1 MSQLPLG
8 SDTHQDADPEG
19 FRGPEVCKIVGVS
32 YRQLDY
38 WTRTNLIRASVAEA
52 RGSGTQRL
60 YSYRDLVEV
69 KVIKNLLDGGVALRQ
84 ARRAVEYLREHLG
97 EELSSVSLVIAGN
110 NSVLA
115 HTDGEI
121 VDLVRRG
128 QGVLNIMPLAS
139 LKAELDAKIHE
150 FVPRASQNAGDP
162 HDSRPVPSTPAE
174 AEVRAT
180 GGG

>member
-1 MSQLPLG
+1 MTQFVFDRS
-8 SDTHQDADPEG
+8 SDTAAATEG
-19 FRGPEVCKIVGVS
+19 FRGPEVCKIAGVS

-38 WTRTNLIRASVAEA
+38 WTRTGLIQASVAEA

-69 KVIKNLLDGGVALRQ
+69 KVIKSLLDGGISLQR

-97 EELSSVSLVIAGN
+97 EEVASASLVIDGN

-115 HTDGEI
+115 RTDGEI

-128 QGVLNIMPLAS
+128 QGVLNVVPLATV
-139 LKAELDAKIHE
+139 KEELDARIH
-150 FVPRASQNAGDP
+150 DL
-162 HDSRPVPSTPAE
+162 RPGGQAQAE
-174 AEVRAT
+174 GGHVSLESAT
-180 GGG
+180 GG